1 MMKPC
6 TAGFPACVPA
16 FQQVLALLLIP
27 ALAPAQV
34 AKFRVRETAGLR
46 RFGYPVRASFKG
58 DAVPLQLLENG
69 KPIPA
74 QFTALDGQMEVDF
87 NVSLGPWETRDYRVE
102 HGVTSASPGVS
113 VSQTDGAF
121 VVRHGLEFD
130 VPDNLL
136 GLLKQVTNGK
146 LSYLR
151 PGSPG
156 LSLNYKDDTEF
167 RAGGIGHWGE
177 RTKARVTKRG
187 PLVGGLRFE
196 STEGLR
202 SDRTVK
208 SVVDM
213 DFPRSKAWIEVRW
226 TVDDPERL
234 ITGMIADLNLLIEG
248 PPTLVD
254 FGANDTVYAALKAAQ
269 RFVLSSSE
277 TGWFVNLNDEPYAS
291 STKSPAEGWAHVMDK
306 QRATAIAIAGFGE
319 TRDRIEVS
327 ADGRLRI
334 RRDFPGGGQRTL
346 HFWLHFV
353 TMPVQVGAATSPQ
366 AMQSPL
372 RVEYEI
378 M

>member
-1 MMKPC
+1 MISQSV
-6 TAGFPACVPA
+6 GS
-16 FQQVLALLLIP
+16 LALLLIP
-27 ALAPAQV
+27 ALASAQV

-46 RFGYPVRASFKG
+46 RFGYPVRASFKS
-58 DAVPLQLLENG
+58 DAGPLQLLENG

-74 QFTALDGQMEVDF
+74 QFTALDGHMEVDF
-87 NVSLGPWETRDYRVE
+87 NVSLGPGETRDYRVE
-102 HGVTSASPGVS
+102 KGESTTGAGVS
-113 VSQTDGAF
+113 VSQTDGVF

-136 GLLKQVTNGK
+136 GFLKQVTSGK

-151 PGSPG
+151 PGSQG

-167 RAGGIGHWGE
+167 RSGGIGHWGE
-177 RTKARVTKRG
+177 KTKARVTKRG

-226 TVDDPERL
+226 KVEDPERL
-234 ITGMIADLNLLIEG
+234 VTGMIADVNLLIEG

-254 FGANDTVYAALKAAQ
+254 FGANDTVYAALKPAQ
-269 RFVLSSSE
+269 RFVLSSSAP
-277 TGWFVNLNDEPYAS
+277 GWFVHLNDEPYAS
-291 STKSPAEGWAHVMDK
+291 STKSPAEGWAHVMDS
-306 QRATAIAIAGFGE
+306 QRATAVAVSGFGDE
-319 TRDRIEVS
+319 TRDYIDVS

-334 RRDFPGGGQRTL
+334 RRDFPGGGERSL

-366 AMQSPL
+366 AMQNPL
-372 RVEYEI
+372 LVE
-378 M
+378 